1 MNNVNKLGKPQVQL
15 SETEPVVCEKCG
27 CNVFQEGLMMRRV
40 SPLLT
45 GTGQPGIV
53 PIPVF
58 QCSNCGWVNREFL
71 PKEIADSNTEEISKL
86 D

>member
-1 MNNVNKLGKPQVQL
+1 MADKLGKPQIQL
-15 SETEPVVCEKCG
+15 DQTEAIVCEKCG
-27 CNVFQEGLMMRRV
+27 CKVFQEALMMRRV

-58 QCSNCGWVNREFL
+58 ACNDCGHVNKEFL
-71 PKEIADSNTEEISKL
+71 PKEIAE
-86 D
+86 

>member
-1 MNNVNKLGKPQVQL
+1 MENKLGKPQVQL
-15 SETEPVVCEKCG
+15 AETEPIFCEKCG
-27 CNVFQEGLMMRRV
+27 GSTFQEALMMRRV

-58 QCSNCGWVNREFL
+58 MCTECGHVNKDFL
-71 PKEIADSNTEEISKL
+71 PKELLEPEENGKL
-86 D
+86 